1 MAEEAKKG
9 DANVNA
15 AENTNG
21 AEGSSI
27 IGSVMAMASAGL
39 AKAQE
44 IDNQYKISEQAMATA
59 AAGVQKAKEID
70 EQYKVTEQAKAA
82 VGAAVGK
89 AKELDAKY
97 QITEKAAKVA
107 ETSAAAVSAA
117 DQKLGVSKKVA
128 AGAEIIKQKD
138 EEYGVSK
145 KVKAKVGE
153 VDKALGVSE
162 KVLPMV
168 AQADQ
173 ALGVSKKMEAAKNG
187 AMAMMGIYKGN
198 AKIDDEADFVPI
210 SVAAKSRTL
219 TFKDQSVVIPDDFEP
234 KAEGEKVSMGNF
246 TLTFATPDEAVQ
258 FVTFVSSKCKESKKE
273 EEEVQGI
280 QTE

>member
-1 MAEEAKKG
+1 MASAEATAEEPKKA
-9 DANVNA
+9 DENVAA
-15 AENTNG
+15 AENANA

-44 IDNQYKISEQAMATA
+44 IDSQYKISEQAMVTA

-107 ETSAAAVSAA
+107 ETSAAAVTAA

-138 EEYGVSK
+138 E
-145 KVKAKVGE
+145 
-153 VDKALGVSE
+153 
-162 KVLPMV
+162 
-168 AQADQ
+168 
-173 ALGVSKKMEAAKNG
+173 
-187 AMAMMGIYKGN
+187 
-198 AKIDDEADFVPI
+198 ADFVPI
-210 SVAAKSRTL
+210 SVTAKSRTL
-219 TFKDQSVVIPDDFEP
+219 TFKDQSVVIPDDFEA

-246 TLTFATPDEAVQ
+246 TLTFATSEEAVQ
-258 FVTFVSSKCKESKKE
+258 FVTFLTSANK
-273 EEEVQGI
+273 EEEVQGLSSGV